1 MRKRLFPGLAALLV
15 MAGLSSGIL
24 TVVYVVDSKA
34 CERNA
39 EGLGVDYEYH
49 LLSGGCYVE
58 WNGHL
63 VQWDNIRLTDE
74 LEER

>member
-1 MRKRLFPGLAALLV
+1 MEKGLVHGLAALLV
-15 MAGLSSGIL
+15 MVVLFTGIIL
-24 TVVYVVDSKA
+24 TVAYVLESKA

-39 EGLGVDYEYH
+39 EGLGVGYEYH

-63 VQWDNIRLTDE
+63 VQWDNIRLTE
-74 LEER
+74 VEER